1 MASPREPAL
10 CQLYRH
16 TFVPYCQCLTTYT
29 LKSSIALCNWA
40 ECVTVIGHNVTTK
53 FQCISVVHWMPFGIR
68 ILTACFEWHSA
79 YFKMT
84 LLAVN
89 CPCTDVKN
97 WVVGCWRGYLSGR
110 YADLHVAQLMPLP
123 LTVSCSSKIQIGF
136 TFLVPA
142 HPGSP
147 GQRAVKR
154 WVCVCAHAETMI
166 CKHW

>member
-1 MASPREPAL
+1 VVIDKMLPYILFEKYVNILALEMASPREPAL
-10 CQLYRH
+10 CQWYRH

-89 CPCTDVKN
+89 CPCTDVKK
-97 WVVGCWRGYLSGR
+97 LSGGVLAWLSVWTICR
-110 YADLHVAQLMPLP
+110 LACGPADATATHCLLLQ
-123 LTVSCSSKIQIGF
+123 
-136 TFLVPA
+136 
-142 HPGSP
+142 
-147 GQRAVKR
+147 
-154 WVCVCAHAETMI
+154 
-166 CKHW
+166 